1 MLLLAKFAGI
11 LVVVW
16 FYLSGKKLGENG
28 IKWSIIGL
36 IGYWL
41 AWWIGNEV
49 ILSLLVGMFSKKSAM
64 IFLVT
69 QIPVFCGLAA
79 VYLVRKK
86 LVKDAE
92 KTNSAEL

>member
-11 LVVVW
+11 LVIVW
-16 FYLSGKKLGENG
+16 FYLSGKKSGENP
-28 IKWSIIGL
+28 IKWAVIGL

-49 ILSLLVGMFSKKSAM
+49 ILSALVGMFSKKSAV

-69 QIPVFCGLAA
+69 QIPVVCGVA
-79 VYLVRKK
+79 VAFLVRKK
-86 LVKDAE
+86 LIKDAAKE
-92 KTNSAEL
+92 DSLTK